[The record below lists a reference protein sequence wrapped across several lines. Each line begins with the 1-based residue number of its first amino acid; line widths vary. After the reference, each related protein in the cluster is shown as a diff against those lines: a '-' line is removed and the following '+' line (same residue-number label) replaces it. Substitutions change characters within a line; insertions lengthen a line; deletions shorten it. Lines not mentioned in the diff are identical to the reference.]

1 MAERFLGVGCSLLTS
16 LAKTIRAAASL
27 AVQAARKASHDAA
40 ERSVA
45 GLEAQ
50 AQELPDYRALQEARA
65 ELTTQQRLRT
75 QILDRLKFLLTQKVP
90 FAMYMLFKLG

>member
-1 MAERFLGVGCSLLTS
+1 M
-16 LAKTIRAAASL
+16 
-27 AVQAARKASHDAA
+27 QAARKASHDAA

-65 ELTTQQRLRT
+65 ELATQQRLRT
-75 QILDRLKFLLTQKVP
+75 QILDRLNFLLAQKV
-90 FAMYMLFKLG
+90 FFMILLFCKLDVVNWLS